1 VTVAQYRAYL
11 NSFGG
16 ADIPSVAAFRER
28 ALDGLRKAGCR
39 RSEGG
44 HDSGE
49 APRRAA
55 GLPISRSQLNDG
67 NARSPVLPEASS
79 LGPLSAQLR
88 RTLRNP
94 QGPLHVY
101 AVTTWRFPV
110 GASSTWRPLQW
121 EATGAVMG

>member
-1 VTVAQYRAYL
+1 MGPLNSSTSANVSCTNPIRRVIEALEVGDVLPALSTLMGGWCVTVAQYRAYL
-11 NSFGG
+11 DPFGG

-55 GLPISRSQLNDG
+55 GLPISGSQLNDG
-67 NARSPVLPEASS
+67 
-79 LGPLSAQLR
+79 
-88 RTLRNP
+88 
-94 QGPLHVY
+94 
-101 AVTTWRFPV
+101 
-110 GASSTWRPLQW
+110 
-121 EATGAVMG
+121 